1 MQLIYCL
8 SFDYPPD
15 YFATVRVDCF
25 MEVYEF
31 SKQHF
36 NYHMMCIYRFNENNQ
51 KYWMTWIYISITTN
65 YKLY

>member
-31 SKQHF
+31 SKQLTLQLPHDV
-36 NYHMMCIYRFNENNQ
+36 
-51 KYWMTWIYISITTN
+51 YIQV
-65 YKLY
+65 